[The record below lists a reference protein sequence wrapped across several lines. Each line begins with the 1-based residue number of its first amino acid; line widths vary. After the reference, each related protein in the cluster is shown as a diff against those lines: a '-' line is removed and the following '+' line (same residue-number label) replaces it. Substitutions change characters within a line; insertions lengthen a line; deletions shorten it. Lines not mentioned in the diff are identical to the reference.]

1 MVSGYNLCYQWRK
14 KFKLASLGAC
24 TVYGKLLEG
33 ERYDIGLQ
41 KDYLKLIYDM
51 LKTEKNPQ

>member
-1 MVSGYNLCYQWRK
+1 MQVTDAIK
-14 KFKLASLGAC
+14 ASLGAC